1 MRHHRKCVPGS
12 ISTAEEML
20 GTVYCQSSGL
30 LSREQCLKCCKMS
43 NKVFIAKVLS
53 FLNTP
58 FMNDFSYTSGCHRF
72 LLQTSFI
79 LLIFHGTSLYAV
91 NILFDVSD
99 VLTFQKH
106 AWLRNRYVWSSLV
119 FVLVAAIITAVVVAL
134 SEAESRSVP
143 PSKAQLCYV

>member
-1 MRHHRKCVPGS
+1 
-12 ISTAEEML
+12 
-20 GTVYCQSSGL
+20 
-30 LSREQCLKCCKMS
+30 MS
-43 NKVFIAKVLS
+43 NKFLIAKFGL
-53 FLNTP
+53 FLNMP
-58 FMNDFSYTSGCHRF
+58 CMNDFSYTSGCHRF